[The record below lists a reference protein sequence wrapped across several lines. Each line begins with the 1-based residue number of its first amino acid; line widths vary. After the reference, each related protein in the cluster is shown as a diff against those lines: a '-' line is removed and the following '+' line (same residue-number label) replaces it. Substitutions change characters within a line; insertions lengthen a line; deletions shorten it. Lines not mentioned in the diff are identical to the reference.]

1 MTLLSSLSVV
11 ASNPAEHRIRGIGMM
26 RQKLLGR
33 IDDQIALAKA
43 EAAGQPFQR
52 VRFRRVRDLEND
64 EVTEM
69 PVRTRVRPW
78 WTIDKDGSILLWIK
92 YGNQAL
98 ELQKGKS
105 AIKVADRD
113 QLVATLETVRNAV
126 RNGELDQ
133 HILGAVAAFKER
145 FSK

>member
-1 MTLLSSLSVV
+1 
-11 ASNPAEHRIRGIGMM
+11 
-26 RQKLLGR
+26 
-33 IDDQIALAKA
+33 
-43 EAAGQPFQR
+43 
-52 VRFRRVRDLEND
+52 
-64 EVTEM
+64 M

-78 WTIDKDGSILLWIK
+78 WTTDKDGSTLLWIK